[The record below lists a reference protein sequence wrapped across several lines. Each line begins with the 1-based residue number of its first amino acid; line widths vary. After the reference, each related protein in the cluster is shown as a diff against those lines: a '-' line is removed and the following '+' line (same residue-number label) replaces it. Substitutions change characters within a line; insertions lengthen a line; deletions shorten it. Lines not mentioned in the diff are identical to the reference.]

1 MGTPCH
7 FALFDL
13 KPDFEL
19 DLAQLADRY
28 RELARQVHPDR
39 FADAGESEQRQGI
52 SLSYLEQLFAK
63 LRRGSLV
70 TSVRGPGT
78 DICRAPADRKST
90 RLNSSH

>member
-28 RELARQVHPDR
+28 RELAR
-39 FADAGESEQRQGI
+39 
-52 SLSYLEQLFAK
+52 
-63 LRRGSLV
+63 
-70 TSVRGPGT
+70 
-78 DICRAPADRKST
+78 
-90 RLNSSH
+90 